1 MSGKIIRILA
11 AAAALLLCG
20 AVFAACGKRDGA
32 ETSDNASDGEAAA
45 SKSPASVTK
54 APDENKVD
62 PSVPVNL
69 EEGVSDKMYNRAIM
83 SEGNLARLAA
93 VMKKAKS
100 GGEITVGVIGGSIT
114 QGSLA
119 SKPDNCYAS
128 KFGEWWKNKF
138 PDAKVNFVNAG
149 IGGTDS
155 YLGVHRVDE
164 QLLSH
169 DPDVVIV
176 EFSVNDTDKKL
187 NGYSYGSLVR
197 KILSHGTEPAVMLL
211 FTTMDNGTSLQDTHK
226 ETGKAYDLP
235 MISYHDAVYPEVKA
249 GTLSWADISPDDI
262 HPNDAGHDI
271 INQIVSRYLDGV
283 YDRLDEIAEEPADLP
298 DAPAEGDIFAN
309 ARTVSAA
316 DITPVS
322 AEGFE
327 TVEKDFYGQ
336 FPNNW
341 KTASGGSLT
350 FEIECRNFGVFFMR
364 TTDGK
369 SGSYEVYVDGERKA
383 VLNGDFTGGWG
394 NYGSTK
400 SVLLGTE
407 TAKHTIEIKPANG
420 SEEKGITILGLMV
433 S

>member
-1 MSGKIIRILA
+1 MSKKIKLILA

-20 AVFAACGKRDGA
+20 TVLAACGKKDGISGA
-32 ETSDNASDGEAAA
+32 DGTSGTDNSEETSAA
-45 SKSPASVTK
+45 VTK
-54 APDENKVD
+54 SADENRVD
-62 PSVPVNL
+62 PAVPVNL

-93 VMKKAKS
+93 VMKKAKK
-100 GGEITVGVIGGSIT
+100 GEEITVGVIGGSIT

-119 SKPDNCYAS
+119 SVPDNCYAS

-164 QLLSH
+164 QLLAH

-176 EFSVNDTDKKL
+176 EFSVNDTDKRL
-187 NGYSYGSLVR
+187 NGYSYDSLVR

-226 ETGKAYDLP
+226 ETGQAYDLP

-249 GTLSWADISPDDI
+249 GTLNWADISPDNI

-271 INQIVSRYLDGV
+271 IDQIVSRYLDGV
-283 YDRLDEIAEEPADLP
+283 YDRLDDIADEPAAFP
-298 DAPAEGDIFAN
+298 DKPAESDIFVN

-316 DITPVS
+316 DIDPVS
-322 AEGFE
+322 SEGFE
-327 TVEKDFYGQ
+327 VVEKDFYAQ
-336 FPNNW
+336 FRNNW

-369 SGSYEVYVDGERKA
+369 SGSYEVYVDGERKT
-383 VLNGDFTGGWG
+383 VLDGDFTGGWG

-407 TAKHTIEIKPANG
+407 TVKHTIEIKPAKG

>member
-1 MSGKIIRILA
+1 MSGKIVRTLA
-11 AAAALLLCG
+11 AAAALLLCT
-20 AVFAACGKRDGA
+20 AVLAACGKTNGA
-32 ETSDNASDGEAAA
+32 EKSDNASSDNTTA
-45 SKSPASVTK
+45 SESPAPVTK

-62 PSVPVNL
+62 PAVPVNL
-69 EEGVSDKMYNRAIM
+69 DEGVSDKMYGRAIM

-93 VMKKAKS
+93 VMKKAKN
-100 GGEITVGVIGGSIT
+100 GEEITVGVIGGSIT

-119 SKPDNCYAS
+119 SKPSNCYAS
-128 KFGEWWKNKF
+128 KFSEWWKNKF

-155 YLGVHRVDE
+155 YLGVHRVDG
-164 QLLSH
+164 QLLAH
-169 DPDVVIV
+169 DPDAVIV
-176 EFSVNDTDKKL
+176 EFSVNDTDDIL
-187 NGYSYGSLVR
+187 NGYSYDSLVR
-197 KILSHGTEPAVMLL
+197 KILSHGTKPAVMLL

-226 ETGKAYDLP
+226 DTGKAYDLP
-235 MISYHDAVYPEVKA
+235 MISYHDAVYPEVEA
-249 GTLSWADISPDDI
+249 GTLSWADISPDNI

-271 INQIVSRYLDGV
+271 IAQILSCYLDGV
-283 YDRLDEIAEEPADLP
+283 YDRLDEITEEPADFP
-298 DAPAEGDIFAN
+298 DKPTARDLFVN

-316 DITPVS
+316 DIEPVS
-322 AEGFE
+322 MEGFE
-327 TVEKDFYGQ
+327 SVEKDFYEQ

-369 SGSYEVYVDGERKA
+369 SGDYEVYVDGEMKT
-383 VLNGDFTGGWG
+383 VLDGDFAGGWG

-400 SVLLGTE
+400 SALLGME
-407 TAKHTIEIKPANG
+407 TVKHTIEIKPAKG

>member
-1 MSGKIIRILA
+1 MSRKIIRIIA

-20 AVFAACGKRDGA
+20 TVLAACGKNDGA
-32 ETSDNASDGEAAA
+32 EMSDNASDGETAA
-45 SKSPASVTK
+45 SESTAPVTK
-54 APDENKVD
+54 SPDENKVD
-62 PSVPVNL
+62 PNVPVNL
-69 EEGVSDKMYNRAIM
+69 EEGVSDKMYGRAIM

-93 VMKKAKS
+93 AMKKAKS

-119 SKPDNCYAS
+119 SAPDNCYAS

-138 PDAKVNFVNAG
+138 PEAKVNFVNAG

-155 YLGVHRVDE
+155 YLGVHRVDG
-164 QLLSH
+164 QLLAY

-176 EFSVNDTDKKL
+176 EFSVNDTNSKL
-187 NGYSYGSLVR
+187 NGFSYDSLVR
-197 KILSHGTEPAVMLL
+197 KILSHGTKPAVMLL

-226 ETGKAYDLP
+226 ETGAAYDLP

-249 GTLSWADISPDDI
+249 GTLNWADISPDNI

-271 INQIVSRYLDGV
+271 INRIISRYLDGV
-283 YDRLDEIAEEPADLP
+283 YDRLDGITEEPADIP
-298 DAPAEGDIFAN
+298 DKPDNSDVFAN
-309 ARTVSAA
+309 ARTLSAA
-316 DITPVS
+316 DIEPVS
-322 AEGFE
+322 SEGFE

-341 KTASGGSLT
+341 KTVSGGSMT

-369 SGSYEVYVDGERKA
+369 SGNYEVYVDGERKT
-383 VLNGDFTGGWG
+383 VLDGDFTGGWG

-407 TAKHTIEIKPANG
+407 TVKHTVEIKPAAG

>member
-1 MSGKIIRILA
+1 MSGKIVRTLA
-11 AAAALLLCG
+11 AAAALLLCA
-20 AVFAACGKRDGA
+20 AVLAACGKTNGA
-32 ETSDNASDGEAAA
+32 EKSDNASSDNTTA
-45 SKSPASVTK
+45 SESPAPVTK
-54 APDENKVD
+54 APDENRVD

-69 EEGVSDKMYNRAIM
+69 DEGVSDKMYGRAIM

-93 VMKKAKS
+93 VMKKAKN

-119 SKPDNCYAS
+119 SKPSDCYAS

-138 PDAKVNFVNAG
+138 PNAKVNFVNAG

-155 YLGVHRVDE
+155 YLGVHRVDG
-164 QLLSH
+164 QLLAY
-169 DPDVVIV
+169 DPDVAVV
-176 EFSVNDTDKKL
+176 EFSVNDTDDIL
-187 NGYSYGSLVR
+187 NGYSYDSLVR
-197 KILSHGTEPAVMLL
+197 KILSHGTRPAVMLL

-226 ETGKAYDLP
+226 DTGKAYDLP
-235 MISYHDAVYPEVKA
+235 MISYHDAVYPEVEA
-249 GTLSWADISPDDI
+249 GTLNWADISPDNI

-271 INQIVSRYLDGV
+271 IAQILSRYLDGV
-283 YDRLDEIAEEPADLP
+283 YDRLDEITEEPAAFPDKPTARDL
-298 DAPAEGDIFAN
+298 FVN

-316 DITPVS
+316 DIEPVS
-322 AEGFE
+322 MEGFE
-327 TVEKDFYGQ
+327 TVEKDFYEQ

-341 KTASGGSLT
+341 KTTSGGSLT

-369 SGSYEVYVDGERKA
+369 SGDYEVYVDGERKA
-383 VLNGDFTGGWG
+383 VLDGDFTGGWG

-400 SVLLGTE
+400 SALLGME
-407 TAKHTIEIKPANG
+407 TVKHTIEIKPAEG
-420 SEEKGITILGLMV
+420 SENKGITILGLMV